1 MLKKTW
7 MNKAFLKGI
16 LSLLSLSFFS
26 LPLLNL
32 GAQVNSFNA
41 SQLVPRIEMGFS
53 PRNGSFVEGSTFDI
67 PVLIN
72 TRGASI
78 NGIELRL
85 SFDRDRLEIVKP
97 SSGQSIIG
105 VWVEPPS
112 YDNTRGLATYIG
124 VIPNGITT
132 SAGNVG
138 TITFRAKRTGRA
150 VVSVAATS
158 KILLNDGQGTEAQ
171 VDFGRAEYVII
182 TKAPDSVR
190 IYSETHPYPSEWY
203 NNDSPV
209 IYWDTDEGVAGFSY
223 VLDNQPATIPENE
236 NKGLSPTAAF
246 EDLDDGLWYFHIK
259 AYKNGVWGTT
269 GHFLMRIDT
278 APPAE
283 FKPEADY
290 LLAAAALTER
300 ALVSFFTT
308 DNLSGVDHYE
318 VGIID
323 RNQPVTV
330 SPAFVQAESPFQ
342 VPLVSDDL
350 NVIVRAVDKAGNI
363 RDVAINIG
371 PPSIISKFLKDN
383 LVYILLAIILFGLV
397 GLIFHYLYGHHIVR
411 NLRRAFELA
420 ENEEKPLN
428 IEPKAR
434 PMPQP
439 AKPDENPGYYPEV

>member
-1 MLKKTW
+1 
-7 MNKAFLKGI
+7 MNKVFLT
-16 LSLLSLSFFS
+16 LLASLLGLPFF
-26 LPLLNL
+26 PLA
-32 GAQVNSFNA
+32 AQVINLDA
-41 SQLVPRIEMGFS
+41 SQIAHRIELSFS
-53 PRNGSFVEGSTFDI
+53 PRSGSFVEGSTFDVPI
-67 PVLIN
+67 IIN
-72 TRGASI
+72 TRGVSI

-85 SFDRDRLEIVKP
+85 NFDRDRLEIVKP
-97 SSGQSIIG
+97 ASGQSIIG

-112 YDNTRGLATYIG
+112 YDNSRGLATYIG

-138 TITFRAKRTGRA
+138 TVTFRAKRTGRA
-150 VVSVAATS
+150 AISVAATS
-158 KILLNDGQGTEAQ
+158 KILLNNGQGSEAQ
-171 VDFGRAEYVII
+171 VDFGRAEYSII
-182 TKAPDSVR
+182 PKAPDSVR
-190 IYSETHPYPSEWY
+190 IYSETHPYQSEWY

-209 IYWDTDEGVAGFSY
+209 LYWDTDEGVTGFSY
-223 VLDNQPATIPENE
+223 VLDNQPSTIPENE
-236 NKGLSPTAAF
+236 NKGLSPTVAF

-278 APPAE
+278 APPAD

-290 LLAAAALTER
+290 LLAAAALSER

-350 NVIVRAVDKAGNI
+350 TVIVRAVDKAGNI
-363 RDVAINIG
+363 RDVSIKIG
-371 PPSIISKFLKDN
+371 PPSLLSKFIKDN
-383 LVYILLAIILFGLV
+383 LVYILLAIILLGVV
-397 GLIFHYLYGHHIVR
+397 GLAFHYLYGHHIVR

-439 AKPDENPGYYPEV
+439 PKDDENPGYYPEV